1 MTSNHV
7 HPTPGGSHL
16 AEQIRR
22 RRHLPNMSSRA
33 YACGG
38 VLVPG
43 EAPVISRY
51 YEWYLGLMG
60 EACRSTTK

>member
-1 MTSNHV
+1 
-7 HPTPGGSHL
+7 
-16 AEQIRR
+16 
-22 RRHLPNMSSRA
+22 MSSRA

-51 YEWYLGLMG
+51 YEWYLSLME
-60 EACRSTTK
+60 EACRRTTG